1 MGLYLSLWGN
11 HLADDHEYTNPLLF
25 NYVHNCKKRDG
36 MKFEH
41 IIYLDT
47 NLLPAGGFYRNLM
60 TEEHMEQFGEKLMAI
75 FQEERNYYTK
85 ELFDALQKEFDYSK
99 EVMEL
104 NQKVY
109 AIYGD
114 RNQPEYSNRVEE
126 LMLPNDGCALMI
138 YIAKNISIG
147 TMEEFIVRGLFLS
160 LFIHCWRKQR
170 RCDCKAVM
178 ISSLIFSLAHLGNLL
193 NNDINSVLAQI
204 IYAFFLG
211 VYFAVVTLRS
221 NNIWPGILIHGM
233 IDFVGDIGTL
243 MNTNEDKAVSA
254 VKTMRSFSFVKVIE
268 NTGVLMTL
276 PLFVYAIILLIGI
289 RKESRNEQ

>member
-1 MGLYLSLWGN
+1 
-11 HLADDHEYTNPLLF
+11 
-25 NYVHNCKKRDG
+25 
-36 MKFEH
+36 
-41 IIYLDT
+41 
-47 NLLPAGGFYRNLM
+47 
-60 TEEHMEQFGEKLMAI
+60 MEQFGEKLMAI